1 MSTDRL
7 SPYKT
12 TWGVN
17 DGVIGVTYHRT
28 QIVNATD
35 DTITLRTGGWQT
47 VTTKRKL
54 NQASQQFALGYGV
67 HQVKGEWFLDRR
79 NPAYRPD
86 GVATYWLDL
95 KIPFVDGMKFP
106 RDIAAHLAI
115 VEPVSPLDRD

>member
-1 MSTDRL
+1 M
-7 SPYKT
+7 
-12 TWGVN
+12 
-17 DGVIGVTYHRT
+17 
-28 QIVNATD
+28 
-35 DTITLRTGGWQT
+35 
-47 VTTKRKL
+47 TTKRKL

-86 GVATYWLDL
+86 GVATYWLGL